1 MHKYDL
7 DPVLALKNIDDLQVE
22 YEEYSSADYL

>member
-7 DPVLALKNIDDLQVE
+7 DRDLAIKSIDDIALE